1 VLVEAILSQMAV
13 DAFES
18 LIVLNFE
25 YPDWSKTSHVFE
37 AVAEL
42 AKTKYNY
49 TYRPDEM
56 VSAAVF

>member
-1 VLVEAILSQMAV
+1 MAT
-13 DAFES
+13 DAYES
-18 LIVLNFE
+18 LIVLNFK
-25 YPDWSKTSHVFE
+25 PSDWSKTSHVFE

-56 VSAAVF
+56 VSAVVF